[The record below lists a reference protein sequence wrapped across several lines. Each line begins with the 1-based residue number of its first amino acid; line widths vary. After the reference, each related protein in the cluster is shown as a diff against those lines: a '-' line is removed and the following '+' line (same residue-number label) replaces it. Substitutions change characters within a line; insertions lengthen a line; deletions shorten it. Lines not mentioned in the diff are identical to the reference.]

1 MDSATRNFLALV
13 SVCALLG
20 AWALWGFFAYV
31 LIPLLGISGG
41 ADRRLAAACVLPA
54 IVLAALLAVSVGS
67 AVRTLRRQMSAS
79 RRLSRRI
86 RAAELSPGTELAAAV
101 TLTGLDGRVALV
113 DAEEPFSFV
122 YGALVPRVAISRGFL
137 ESLTAEELRAALE
150 HERYHVRNLDP
161 LRALTGK
168 VLSEAFF
175 LLPALEVLRDR
186 YQLARELAADRRAE
200 QACGDRPLLGAL
212 LKAMEGAQEEPVAS
226 ASLAQACHLDARISR
241 LESGRMP
248 ALAVAGPSSLA
259 WSALGASAF
268 LLVFLSAIVG
278 LGGTSALA
286 RAAAYEL
293 SARGIFLDS
302 LCAMPI
308 VVVALAYRR
317 LARRAGRPLP
327 QEGLL

>member
-1 MDSATRNFLALV
+1 MDSPTRNFLALV

-31 LIPLLGISGG
+31 LVPLLGIDGG
-41 ADRRLAAACVLPA
+41 ADTRLAAACLLPA
-54 IVLAALLAVSVGS
+54 IALAALLAVSVGL

-79 RRLSRRI
+79 RRLSRRVQ
-86 RAAELSPGTELAAAV
+86 AAEIAPSAELRAAV
-101 TLTGLDGRVALV
+101 TATGLEGRVALV
-113 DAEEPFSFV
+113 DSAEPFSFV
-122 YGALVPRVAISRGFL
+122 YGVLAPRVAISRGFL
-137 ESLTAEELRAALE
+137 ESLSAEELRAALE

-175 LLPALEVLRDR
+175 LLPALEVLRAR

-200 QACGDRPLLGAL
+200 QVCGDRPLLGAM
-212 LKAMEGAQEEPVAS
+212 LKAIGGPEEEPVVS
-226 ASLAQACHLDARISR
+226 VSVAQACHLDARISR

-248 ALAVAGPSSLA
+248 ALAVANPSSLA
-259 WSALGASAF
+259 WSALGASTF
-268 LLVFLSAIVG
+268 LLVFLSAIIG

-293 SARGIFLDS
+293 SATGIFLDA

-317 LARRAGRPLP
+317 LARAAGKPLT
-327 QEGLL
+327 QESL